1 MKSMP
6 AAIDFWSS
14 FHGAVACGSDGRTSV
29 SRRLLEQVLSD
40 REDLDWVKAIQSET
54 AALKSVLDDT
64 EMFRQ
69 RVWAMIART
78 RERLKLPKQE
88 SASF

>member
-14 FHGAVACGSDGRTSV
+14 FHGGVACGSDGRTSV